1 MNTVKELMANK
12 NDPQGRINLTMF
24 FANIF
29 LLSGHIVLMVIYILA
44 NHHFMIGA
52 NIVSLFVYSF
62 FMFSCYKKP
71 LRYAGIVF
79 LEIWVHMLCAIAS
92 FGWTPC
98 FQNWSFAIIAAYF
111 LPAFGLEHKRSSY
124 KSILFYTSIVII
136 TYFVIAVAIYIVDI
150 PIMKPLDETLNRILF
165 TLNNLMTF
173 FTIIMFSVFYTS
185 NNRRKERELSR
196 KASYDELT
204 NMYNRYALTQLSNHI
219 IHEAKE
225 VKKPYSVAI
234 MDIDFFKEVND
245 THGHGSGDMVLEQL
259 SRVLR
264 AYSMRGIISGRW
276 GGEEFIMI
284 CPYDIE
290 YEKFA
295 GILER
300 LRVSVE
306 NRKFKIENNQEIN
319 ITISI
324 GSNRIDDYAPLEEA
338 VSRADENLYKAKN
351 EGRNRVA
358 S

>member
-1 MNTVKELMANK
+1 MKTVKELMNNK
-12 NDPQGRINLTMF
+12 NDPQGRINLTVF

-29 LLSGHIVLMVIYILA
+29 LLLGHIVLMVIYILA

-62 FMFSCYKKP
+62 FIFTCYKNP
-71 LRYAGIVF
+71 IRYAGIVF

-124 KSILFYTSIVII
+124 KSILFYTSIVIV
-136 TYFVIAVAIYIVDI
+136 TYFVIAVAIYIIDI
-150 PIMKPLDETLNRILF
+150 PIMKPLDDTLNRILF
-165 TLNNLMTF
+165 AINNLMTF

-185 NNRRKERELSR
+185 NNRRKERELTR
-196 KASYDELT
+196 KADYDELT
-204 NMYNRYALTQLSNHI
+204 NMYNRYALMQLGGHI
-219 IHEAKE
+219 IKEAKGA
-225 VKKPYSVAI
+225 KMSYSVAI
-234 MDIDFFKEVND
+234 IDIDLFKKVND
-245 THGHGSGDMVLEQL
+245 TYGHLSGDMVLEQL

-284 CPYDIE
+284 CPYDME
-290 YEKFA
+290 YSRFVRV
-295 GILER
+295 LER
-300 LRVSVE
+300 LRMSVE
-306 NRKFKIENNQEIN
+306 NRKFKIEADEEIN

-324 GSNRIDDYAPLEEA
+324 GSTEIKDYASLDA
-338 VSRADENLYKAKN
+338 AISRADENLYKAKN
-351 EGRNRVA
+351 EGRNRVI